1 MYNEEAVA
9 KECYKRITSVL
20 LELTNYDY
28 EIVIVDDGSKDKTLE
43 IVEEIAQDDKKLRV
57 ISFSRNFGHQAAVTA
72 GLKETTGDAV
82 VIIDADMI
90 TLMDR
95 LNIPESRMIQY
106 GTMSVEDIVEAEA
119 EAGNTQAIE
128 FATELF
134 TSVEKLVKIFKL
146 SDPNNKL
153 EILSE
158 MTSDQLAMFLP
169 EMEESDLTEGLKY
182 FTQDKLLKMLESIP
196 AEQLVNTVMEMFSEE
211 EIIEYLPEEQ
221 LNKLLTGTDVD
232 KNKIL
237 EQLKGIQPAYIMQML
252 ENVTGKPVQD
262 TNQMAMI
269 DQLDDL
275 NPLDFKNAVLSM
287 QSIAKKEVTLGLT
300 KHDNDLYQQFD
311 AHAYTKMINKYKHQP
326 EVVKAMDVIEP
337 DEKIKMLKELP
348 NDLLSIVI
356 TQIDARDF
364 AYLLINRC
372 PDILAQIVAR

>member
-1 MYNEEAVA
+1 M
-9 KECYKRITSVL
+9 I
-20 LELTNYDY
+20 
-28 EIVIVDDGSKDKTLE
+28 
-43 IVEEIAQDDKKLRV
+43 
-57 ISFSRNFGHQAAVTA
+57 
-72 GLKETTGDAV
+72 
-82 VIIDADMI
+82 IIDADMI